1 MSPQVVLLDESNFV
15 LCAFRFS
22 LITYIGGYTFDAVQ
36 EEQDSD
42 HSSTEAFFVSHECPQ
57 VVHLDES
64 DIAIFVFKITF
75 DIKGEIP

>member
-1 MSPQVVLLDESNFV
+1 MCPQVVLLDEFNIV

-42 HSSTEAFFVSHECPQ
+42 HSSTEAFFSHVCPQ

-64 DIAIFVFKITF
+64 DIAIFVFKIIF
-75 DIKGEIP
+75 